1 MGSRALREGA
11 TRGWGAGDQG
21 SSCALTPGGARTFH
35 LAVAAAAGGTCGLT
49 ERLERAAERG
59 DPGPPIRWRA
69 GFRGASS
76 PRLAH
81 RPRRREAGGR
91 GASPAAPSGCVA
103 SRWVPPGGSRFS
115 WRRMGE
121 GVSSPSTGERAAHGS
136 LSPSLS
142 PEGLLRQG
150 GPSISQRRE
159 RQAVSRSHEVS
170 LFGTSVTPFPMS
182 CSKLKKQTRFEVDFM
197 RCLAR
202 KCDPASDP
210 GRSVLNGTG
219 RYAAKP
225 L

>member
-1 MGSRALREGA
+1 M
-11 TRGWGAGDQG
+11 
-21 SSCALTPGGARTFH
+21 TPGGARTFH
-35 LAVAAAAGGTCGLT
+35 LAVAAAAGGHPRPHQAPGTCS
-49 ERLERAAERG
+49 
-59 DPGPPIRWRA
+59 RA
-69 GFRGASS
+69 GGPWSPHPLAS
-76 PRLAH
+76 RV
-81 RPRRREAGGR
+81 PRRVLPSFSPQAAEAGGR
-91 GASPAAPSGCVA
+91 RQGRVPRSSQRLCRLPLGPAQ
-103 SRWVPPGGSRFS
+103 RSRFS

-142 PEGLLRQG
+142 PEGLLHQG